1 MGQRGLH
8 IVIIAVPGIVDAPL
22 DLVSYTPE
30 DFDAYA
36 ALKPGGRG
44 ASPNSAAATRRGAP
58 TVWRRR
64 TRRTWQLLGQL
75 LDDGALRVPIQST
88 YGLDRAGE
96 ALRAFGATHTQGE
109 LGLQMTQRWH
119 PKYRRP
125 IHAVG

>member
-1 MGQRGLH
+1 MSTAVSCMGQRCLH
-8 IVIIAVPGIVDAPL
+8 IVVIAVPGIAHALL
-22 DLVSYTPE
+22 DLVSHTLA
-30 DFDAYA
+30 DFEAYA

-58 TVWRRR
+58 TCWRRR

-96 ALRAFGATHTQGE
+96 ALRAFGTTHTQGK
-109 LGLQMTQRWH
+109 LGIQMS
-119 PKYRRP
+119 
-125 IHAVG
+125 